1 MCLKLLSNI
10 VMDRV
15 ILLNLLYISII
26 MPSLHS
32 RRGKAAK
39 LSRSVYSGKDLEY
52 RIGLYGR
59 TDRDRIWSV
68 DLESAI

>member
-26 MPSLHS
+26 MSSLHS
-32 RRGKAAK
+32 RPATGRK
-39 LSRSVYSGKDLEY
+39 LSWSVYSGKDLEY
-52 RIGLYGR
+52 RPGEYNIEIL
-59 TDRDRIWSV
+59 SNN
-68 DLESAI
+68 

>member
-26 MPSLHS
+26 MSS
-32 RRGKAAK
+32 I
-39 LSRSVYSGKDLEY
+39 YSGKDLEY
-52 RIGLYGR
+52 RIGLYGHIQ
-59 TDRDRIWSV
+59 TATGSGV
-68 DLESAI
+68 